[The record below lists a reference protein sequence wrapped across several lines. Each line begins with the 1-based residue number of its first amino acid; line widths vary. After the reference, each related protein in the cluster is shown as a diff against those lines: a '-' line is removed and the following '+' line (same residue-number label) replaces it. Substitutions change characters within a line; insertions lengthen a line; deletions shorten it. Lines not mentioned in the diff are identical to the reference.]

1 MSLAPILE
9 ARGVVAPFGLAAG
22 LDLAVEAG
30 AFVAL
35 VGPNGAGKST
45 LLRLLAGGLRP
56 VGGGV
61 TLDGAP
67 LAAMTAR
74 DRARRVAIVPQDEP
88 RLDGFAVRAVVELG
102 RMPHLGR
109 FGGLG
114 AEDHAAVDDALAA
127 TGVTALAGR
136 AAESL
141 SGGEYQRVRI
151 ARALAQRPA
160 VMLLDEPEAHLDLGH
175 RNALLALLARLNRAR
190 GLTVI
195 AALHD
200 LDAAALYAER
210 LVMLDGGQVVADGA
224 PAAVLTAARVEAVYR
239 TRVQISDDA
248 GRPRVRARR
257 EDEA

>member
-1 MSLAPILE
+1 MILE

-22 LDLAVEAG
+22 LDLTIAAG
-30 AFVAL
+30 SFIAL

-45 LLRLLAGGLRP
+45 LLRLLGGGLRP
-56 VGGGV
+56 VGGV
-61 TLDGAP
+61 ITLDGAP
-67 LAAMTAR
+67 LAAMSAR
-74 DRARRVAIVPQDEP
+74 ERARRVAIVPQDEP

-102 RMPHLGR
+102 RMPHLRR

-114 AEDHAAVDDALAA
+114 AADHAAVDDALEAA
-127 TGVTALAGR
+127 GVAELARR

-190 GLTVI
+190 GLTVV

-200 LDAAALYAER
+200 LDAAALYGER
-210 LVMLDGGQVVADGA
+210 LVMLDGGRVVADGA
-224 PAAVLTAARVEAVYR
+224 PGAVLTAARVEAVYR
-239 TRVQISDDA
+239 TRVQIDDDA